1 MSKRKTGKVPR
12 AQTVSENDSYYA
24 PVSLV
29 QKERGKV
36 AKICPFDA
44 SAFLGLL
51 DDDDSDEIDDDKEDN
66 IKIHGQKA
74 NWVHFVQKEQA
85 KMFQSCPFFAPF
97 LGIPDDSGGAI
108 KSVSDDEEDQAIQKV
123 SSAQTPSPMDLQ
135 GAVEDKPFQH
145 YADKF
150 ERSPKHTPYC
160 NNPTLGDLL
169 LQGKCYLFHQP
180 SVGWQMPQFDF
191 PLWMFKCWY
200 HSHGQLGTTP
210 LICSLT
216 MPRYKLLA
224 LTLFASP

>member
-51 DDDDSDEIDDDKEDN
+51 DDDDSDEIADDEEDN

-74 NWVHFVQKEQA
+74 NWDIYYFRSHFVQKEQA
-85 KMFQSCPFFAPF
+85 KMVQSCPFFAPF

-108 KSVSDDEEDQAIQKV
+108 KSVSDDEEDKAIRKV
-123 SSAQTPSPMDLQ
+123 SSARAPFPMDLQ
-135 GAVEDKPFQH
+135 DALEDKPFQY

-150 ERSPKHTPYC
+150 ERSPKHTYKPC
-160 NNPTLGDLL
+160 SLRERVHPKSKFT
-169 LQGKCYLFHQP
+169 
-180 SVGWQMPQFDF
+180 SSF
-191 PLWMFKCWY
+191 PLFRHY
-200 HSHGQLGTTP
+200 YTFSNSFP
-210 LICSLT
+210 I
-216 MPRYKLLA
+216 
-224 LTLFASP
+224 